1 MTNKEKAL
9 VSKICKNVNSPLKP
23 QIETVVASVLA
34 MQTQLEDNH
43 DDYLTQPLSIQVT
56 VGTGETINRANPF
69 VAEYRALFKDY
80 VAALKSLKDLMAA
93 ETVVADL
100 TALSKVKE
108 KFKIAK

>member
-1 MTNKEKAL
+1 MTNKEKNI
-9 VSKICKNVNSPLKP
+9 VNKICKNVNSPLKP

-43 DDYLTQPLSIQVT
+43 DEYLTQPLSIQVT

-80 VAALKSLKDLMAA
+80 AAALKSLKELIDDVSV
-93 ETVVADL
+93 EEEINT
-100 TALSKVKE
+100 LSSIKDKIRIVK
-108 KFKIAK
+108 